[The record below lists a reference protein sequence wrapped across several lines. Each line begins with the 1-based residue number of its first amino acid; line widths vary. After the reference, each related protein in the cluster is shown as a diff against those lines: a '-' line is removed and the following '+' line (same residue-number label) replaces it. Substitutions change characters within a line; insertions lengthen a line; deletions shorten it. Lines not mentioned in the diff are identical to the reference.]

1 MTGDNPINYI
11 IHGMVVFALIIG
23 FLFLSFCAHAYI
35 SVPFIKNESQVSG
48 KVLYYAPLK
57 AGYVFVRKDGGIG
70 YVFSAGDKAIVFI
83 EKIGRAKRIYGDEA
97 VSSVNYPAK
106 GVHTKS
112 YRFVKFEDVF
122 KGIDLILRVSLE
134 NVEKLFY
141 IKPGSSPE
149 SISVKLE
156 GVKNLSVDGAGLLVV
171 NTEVGAVK
179 FTKPVAYQYMG
190 GERRYIDVSYHLKG
204 KNTYGFKVEGKYD
217 PSKPLI
223 IDPLIASTFL
233 GGADRDEIISLKMDQ
248 NGNIYVLG
256 TTVSSNFPVTPGVY
270 KDLPDDIFISKL
282 SPDLST
288 LEVSTFFGGSGVD
301 YPVAMEIDSIGNI
314 YILGRTRSSD
324 FPVTTSATYRGF
336 DDVFIVKLTPD
347 LQTLV
352 ASTLFGGSDDDMAFG
367 FTFDSA
373 GNIYITGA
381 TRSGDFSGFPPG
393 YSIKGDYDIFI
404 LKIDS
409 NFSLLSSI
417 PFGADGRDV
426 ATHVVV
432 DGGNNVYI
440 TGFTTSQFFPTTA
453 SAYDPAYNSGSEAF
467 ISKFD
472 QNLNLLSSTYL
483 GGLMDDLAFMMLLDQ
498 NGNVYVAGVTFSAN
512 FPITQGVVQNTNK
525 GGGDIFVAKL
535 PADLSDLLISTFV
548 GGSGFDIA
556 RDMKMDQNGYIYI
569 GCNTSSPDFPV
580 SSGAFM
586 SRAGGNFDGCI
597 VKLTADLQS
606 VVASTYLGGEYND
619 GINSILI
626 DPNRGVYVAGFT
638 WSSDFPVTVG
648 SFMDDHPVSK
658 DGFISLLDTS
668 LSANSDPQIISFS
681 ADRQKGRAPLKVNFT
696 CEASDRDGSI
706 VGYKFDL
713 DGDGKFDYEGSSK
726 NVFFIYW
733 EEGKYKAVCVA
744 INSLKKE
751 VAKEIY
757 ITVEPSNYPPS
768 IDSFSADPLK
778 GTLPL
783 EVTFNWK
790 VSDKDGDKLNCVL
803 DPGDGKKIYT
813 VDNCD
818 KNTVI
823 RHTYKSEGGF
833 TVKFT
838 VTDPKGSSV
847 SKEIKIGVS
856 KAKKTASKSGC
867 FHTNVP
873 IFILCILILVPFI
886 RRIL

>member
-1 MTGDNPINYI
+1 
-11 IHGMVVFALIIG
+11 MVVFAFFIV
-23 FLFLSFCAHAYI
+23 FFFLSLCVHAYI
-35 SVPFIKNESQVSG
+35 SVPFIKNEGQISD

-70 YVFSAGDKAIVFI
+70 YVFSVGDRAGVFI
-83 EKIGRAKRIYGDEA
+83 ERLGKAKRIYGDGEA
-97 VSSVNYPAK
+97 SFVNYPAK
-106 GVHTKS
+106 GVRSKA

-122 KGIDLILRVSLE
+122 EGVDLILRASLE

-141 IKPGSSPE
+141 VKPGSSPE
-149 SISVKLE
+149 GISVKLE
-156 GVKNLSVDGAGLLVV
+156 GVKNLSVDGNGLLVV
-171 NTEVGAVK
+171 STETGTVK
-179 FTKPVAYQYMG
+179 FTKPVAYQYIG
-190 GERRYIDVSYHLKG
+190 GKRKYIDVSYYLKG
-204 KNTYGFKVEGKYD
+204 KNAYGFKVEGKYD

-233 GGADRDEIISLKMDQ
+233 GGADRDEIISLRMDQ
-248 NGNIYVLG
+248 NGRIYVVG

-288 LEVSTFFGGSGVD
+288 LEVSTFFGGSAVD
-301 YPVAMEIDSIGNI
+301 YPVAMEIDSNGNI

-324 FPVTTSATYRGF
+324 FPVATSATYKGF

-352 ASTLFGGSDDDMAFG
+352 ASTLFGGSDEDVAFS

-381 TRSGDFSGFPPG
+381 TRSGDFPGFPVG
-393 YSIKGDYDIFI
+393 YSVKGDYDIFI

-409 NFSLLSSI
+409 NFNLLSSI

-440 TGFTTSQFFPTTA
+440 TGFTTSQLFPTTVG
-453 SAYDPAYNSGSEAF
+453 AYDPAYNFGSDAF

-483 GGLMDDLAFMMLLDQ
+483 GGLMDDLAFTMLLDQ
-498 NGNVYVAGVTFSAN
+498 NGDVYVAGVTLSAN
-512 FPITQGVVQNTNK
+512 FPVTQGVVQSTNR
-525 GGGDIFVAKL
+525 GSGDIFVVKL
-535 PADLSDLLISTFV
+535 PSDLSDLLISTFL

-556 RDMKMDQNGYIYI
+556 RDMKMDQNGYLYV

-586 SRAGGNFDGCI
+586 SLPGGNFDGCI

-606 VVASTYLGGEYND
+606 VVASTYIGGEYND
-619 GINSILI
+619 GINSLLI
-626 DPNRGVYVAGFT
+626 DPNGRVYVAGYT

-648 SFMDDHPVSK
+648 SFMDDHPVFK

-681 ADRQKGRAPLKVNFT
+681 ADKQKGRAPLKVNFT

-713 DGDGKFDYEGSSK
+713 DGDGKFDYEGPSQS
-726 NVFFIYW
+726 VFFIYW

-744 INSLKKE
+744 VNSLKRE

-757 ITVEPSNYPPS
+757 ITVEPPNYPPS
-768 IDSFSADPLK
+768 IDSFSANPLK
-778 GTLPL
+778 GSVPL
-783 EVTFNWK
+783 EVTFSWK
-790 VSDKDGDKLNCVL
+790 VSDKDGDKLTCVL
-803 DPGDGKKIYT
+803 TPGDGNKVYT
-813 VDNCD
+813 VDSCE

-823 RHTYKSEGGF
+823 KHTYKSEGSF

-847 SKEIKIGVS
+847 SKEIKVEVS
-856 KAKKTASKSGC
+856 TAVKKSASKSGC
-867 FHTNVP
+867 LHTNVS
-873 IFILCILILVPFI
+873 IFILCILILIPFV